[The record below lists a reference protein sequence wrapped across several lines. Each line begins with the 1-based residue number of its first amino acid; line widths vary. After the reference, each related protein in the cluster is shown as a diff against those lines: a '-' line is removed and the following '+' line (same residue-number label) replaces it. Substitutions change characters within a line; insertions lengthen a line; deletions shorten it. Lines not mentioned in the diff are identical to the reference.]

1 MALFGF
7 GGKQTKIEE
16 APDAPPSLASILP
29 SALEAGKVHE
39 ETVFY
44 TMPAKFLT
52 PETPPFWTSGKIWG
66 VVILLAAGVVGAVY
80 LLLSSAAPPTA
91 TDTANTISSASPAPP
106 TPEPSPAEPS
116 NALTNEPA
124 PPETPT
130 EPPVE
135 PAPTEPTPPP
145 PVAQLPSSMDA
156 DVDGLT
162 DAEEIL
168 YGTDSV
174 KPDSDG
180 DGFTDKQELVN
191 GYNPTGGGRLVDS
204 TLVKTYT
211 SATTPQFTISYP
223 AAWSV
228 ERASEGENI
237 RFIASPDE
245 FMSVGLE
252 SNGENL
258 FLLDW
263 YSKIFTTTDIIG
275 NATETVGKHVGIFSP
290 DRQTFYFIDSN
301 NSSEIF
307 VVSYNSG
314 TKTELNYR
322 TAFEFLIGSIA
333 VVK

>member
-1 MALFGF
+1 MSIFGL
-7 GGKQTKIEE
+7 GKKPTTEE
-16 APDAPPSLASILP
+16 APGIPPSLTGALP
-29 SALEAGKVHE
+29 PAPEAGKVHE

-80 LLLSSAAPPTA
+80 LLLSSATPPTA
-91 TDTANTISSASPAPP
+91 TNTTNTISSASPAPP

-135 PAPTEPTPPP
+135 PPPTEPAPTLPP
-145 PVAQLPSSMDA
+145 ATQLPSGADTDA
-156 DVDGLT
+156 DGLT

-168 YGTDSV
+168 YGTDTS

-191 GYNPTGGGRLVDS
+191 GYNPAGSGRLIESV
-204 TLVKTYT
+204 LVKTYT
-211 SATTPQFTISYP
+211 SATTPQFTINYP
-223 AAWSV
+223 AAWTV
-228 ERASEGENI
+228 ERVSDGEGI

-245 FMSVGLE
+245 FMSVSLQPN
-252 SNGENL
+252 SENL
-258 FLLDW
+258 FILDW
-263 YSKIFTTTDIIG
+263 YKKIFTNIDTTAIP
-275 NATETVGKHVGIFSP
+275 TETLGKHIGIFSP
-290 DRQTFYFIDSN
+290 DRQTFYFIDADN
-301 NSSEIF
+301 PAQVF
-307 VVSYNSG
+307 VTSYNSG
-314 TKTELNYR
+314 TKTELSYR
-322 TAFEFLIGSIA
+322 AAFELLIGSITL
-333 VVK
+333 VR